1 MKKLLLLMM
10 VLAGTTTIQA
20 DDTYAYLVFET
31 TDGATI
37 SVPVSTM
44 TLTISGTTL
53 TVGSQSFTLTNL
65 NKMYFSN
72 TGESTGFE
80 EVTRA
85 AIDEATEIYDMQGH
99 QVTKEQ
105 MRKGVYIV
113 KTPNRTYKMIV
124 K

>member
-53 TVGSQSFTLTNL
+53 RVGSQSFTLTNL

-72 TGESTGFE
+72 TGESTGIE
-80 EVTRA
+80 KVTHA